1 MRVLIQT
8 QGLNLSREDQNHIRQ
23 RLRQTLSRFGEKAI
37 GVTLYLRDT
46 KGPRGSEDTDCQLVV
61 DLEDTTAVVR
71 DRGHQVRALVD
82 RALHRAVHTIGK
94 QLGRIRDKS
103 VRAPQFGKGRGRP
116 SLRDLDALPDGA

>member
-71 DRGHQVRALVD
+71 DRGH
-82 RALHRAVHTIGK
+82 
-94 QLGRIRDKS
+94 
-103 VRAPQFGKGRGRP
+103 
-116 SLRDLDALPDGA
+116 